1 MKFLGRFLWFSV
13 RYWGAKMWAFDLLA
27 GWGLTL
33 TEHRNDQGIYEPSC
47 ACVWVLSFTCLAL
60 LAFPFIAAV
69 VDLVETL
76 ARAVRE
82 VPMMVKFSRAVRKYS
97 PLAGRGRPEGEDV
110 AAPRPGAGAEREA
123 ESQEEEEEAPL
134 PFRTRLRIWAWWV
147 VNIVALLIVGVCLS
161 HISEAVGEDI
171 VAYGGLGII
180 SGLLIRGAG
189 TIGQALRALQRAM
202 LAADRARF
210 G

>member
-1 MKFLGRFLWFSV
+1 MKFLGRFLWFAL

-27 GWGLTL
+27 GWGCTL
-33 TEHRNDQGIYEPSC
+33 TEHRNAQGIYEPSC

-97 PLAGRGRPEGEDV
+97 AIAGRDRPEGEDV
-110 AAPRPGAGAEREA
+110 AASRPSAGTEREP
-123 ESQEEEEEAPL
+123 EEEEAPL

-147 VNIVALLIVGVCLS
+147 ANIVALLTVGMCLS

-180 SGLLIRGAG
+180 AGLLIRGAG